1 MVKHKVK
8 LCFFFLSK
16 SPAKIQQLLRNPKI
30 IRETGEGLKKIYI
43 FLQKRIVFANISHYL
58 WFLHAKNVMH
68 NWTQSRIVRK
78 RKLFEQNDTQ
88 TAHSMRANFLN
99 YKPGEMRGP
108 AVSEPRNG
116 WQLHV
121 CSGYNKGF
129 PPFLLAPR
137 SSSNGFP
144 RNLPYDAYNAH

>member
-58 WFLHAKNVMH
+58 
-68 NWTQSRIVRK
+68 
-78 RKLFEQNDTQ
+78 
-88 TAHSMRANFLN
+88 
-99 YKPGEMRGP
+99 
-108 AVSEPRNG
+108 
-116 WQLHV
+116 
-121 CSGYNKGF
+121 
-129 PPFLLAPR
+129 
-137 SSSNGFP
+137 
-144 RNLPYDAYNAH
+144 